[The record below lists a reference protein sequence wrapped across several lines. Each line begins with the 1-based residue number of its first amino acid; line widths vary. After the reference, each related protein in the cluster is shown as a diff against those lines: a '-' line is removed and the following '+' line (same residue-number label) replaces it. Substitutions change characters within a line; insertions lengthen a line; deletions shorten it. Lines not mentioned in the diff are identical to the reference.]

1 MTGTPLTDDVEI
13 LVQQQFMSRDE
24 TRAAD
29 AEQDASGTRSGAHI
43 QVSTRIK
50 RMLDDHHHVN
60 RLAEDAL
67 ERVVHGLRDD
77 EPA

>member
-1 MTGTPLTDDVEI
+1 
-13 LVQQQFMSRDE
+13 
-24 TRAAD
+24 
-29 AEQDASGTRSGAHI
+29 
-43 QVSTRIK
+43 
-50 RMLDDHHHVN
+50 MLDDHHHVN